1 MSDLTTLADSQ
12 IHYITYH
19 YLIFTLIYV
28 LQIILKQLFLNKV
41 PMKLN

>member
-12 IHYITYH
+12 IHYLTYH
-19 YLIFTLIYV
+19 YIIFTLICAANYFETA
-28 LQIILKQLFLNKV
+28 FLNKV